1 MALDLKGLGYP
12 GKRVLVTGAASGMGE
27 ATARILGELGAEV
40 HAVDIQKPK
49 VAHEA
54 FYETDLRDPSAIEQT
69 IAEVTAGGR
78 TVDKLF
84 NCAGISHVPLGPMGA
99 MLVNFLGLR
108 HLTENL
114 LPHIVDGGAIASVS
128 SGAGMGYLINMEN
141 IFTLLNITH
150 HAEAKAWCEA
160 HPEIIKEGYSFSK
173 ECIIVWT
180 MMRCV
185 DLAEQRT
192 IRVNCIGPG
201 PTETAFMPDVV
212 KELGQDYFD
221 NFPKP
226 LYHRNATAEEQ
237 AGPLVYL
244 NSDLASIVTG
254 QIVWTDQGLAGG
266 LMTGKIDPTS
276 MIPADMQQ
284 LQQ

>member
-1 MALDLKGLGYP
+1 MTLDLKGLGYP
-12 GKRVLVTGAASGMGE
+12 GARVLVTGAGSGMGE

-40 HAVDIQKPK
+40 HAVDVQKPK

-69 IAEVTAGGR
+69 IDEVTVGGTR
-78 TVDKLF
+78 TIDKLF
-84 NCAGISHVPLGPMGA
+84 NCAGVSQIPGPMA
-99 MLVNFLGLR
+99 CMLVNFLGLR

-114 LPHIVDGGAIASVS
+114 LPHIADGGAIASIS

-141 IFTLLNITH
+141 VFTLLNITD
-150 HAEAKAWCEA
+150 HADAKAWCEA

-173 ECIIVWT
+173 ECIIVWS

-192 IRVNCIGPG
+192 IRINAIGPG

-212 KELGQDYFD
+212 KQMGEEYFE

-226 LYHRNATAEEQ
+226 LYRRNATAEEQ
-237 AGPLVYL
+237 AWPLVYL

-254 QIVWTDQGLAGG
+254 QIVWTDQGMAAG
-266 LMTGKIDPTS
+266 LFTGKIDPNR

-284 LQQ
+284 

>member
-12 GKRVLVTGAASGMGE
+12 GRRVLVTGAASGMGE

-40 HAVDIQKPK
+40 HAVDIQNPT
-49 VAHEA
+49 VPHEA
-54 FYETDLRDPSAIEQT
+54 YYETDLRDPSAIDDT
-69 IAEVTAGGR
+69 VAEVTAGGR

-84 NCAGISHVPLGPMGA
+84 NCAGVSQIPGPMMA

-114 LPHIVDGGAIASVS
+114 LPHIADGGAIANIS

-141 IFTLLNITH
+141 IFQLLAITD

-160 HPEIIKEGYSFSK
+160 HPEVVKEGYSFSK

-192 IRVNCIGPG
+192 IRINAIGPG
-201 PTETAFMPDVV
+201 PTDTAFMPDVV
-212 KELGQDYFD
+212 KQLGQEYFD

-226 LYHRNATAEEQ
+226 LYGRNATAEEQ
-237 AGPLVYL
+237 AWPLVYL
-244 NSDLASIVTG
+244 NSDIASIVTG

-266 LMTGKIDPTS
+266 LFTGKIDPTR

-284 LQQ
+284 

>member
-27 ATARILGELGAEV
+27 ATARILGGLGAEV
-40 HAVDIQKPK
+40 HALDIQKPK
-49 VAHEA
+49 VPHEA

-69 IAEVTAGGR
+69 VAEVTNNGKAKI
-78 TVDKLF
+78 DKHF
-84 NCAGISHVPLGPMGA
+84 NCAGISQVPGPMPA

-108 HLTENL
+108 HLTEQL
-114 LPHIVDGGAIASVS
+114 LPSIADGGAIASIS
-128 SGAGMGYLINMEN
+128 SGAGLGYLINMEN
-141 IFTLLNITH
+141 IFTLLAITD
-150 HAEAKAWCEA
+150 HADAKAWCEA
-160 HPEIIKEGYSFSK
+160 HPEVVKEGYSFSK

-185 DLAEQRT
+185 DLAEQRQ
-192 IRVNCIGPG
+192 IRINCIGPG

-212 KELGQDYFD
+212 KQMGQEYFD

-237 AGPLVYL
+237 AWPLVYL
-244 NSDLASIVTG
+244 NSDLAAIITG

-266 LMTGKIDPTS
+266 LFTGKIDPTT
-276 MIPADMQQ
+276 MIPEGMQG
-284 LQQ
+284 